1 VEKQKEWFESWFSS
15 PYYHILYKN
24 RDDNEAVGF
33 IDNIIKYLNPEPS
46 AKILDAACG
55 KGRHS
60 IYLNQKGFDVTGIDL
75 SRPSIASAKNHEN
88 TGLSFYTHDIRN
100 IFRIRYFNY
109 IFNLF
114 TSFGYFENKS
124 DNLRCLRAFKKGLTS
139 NGVLLIDFMN
149 AKKAINSMKAHES
162 KVIDD
167 IEFSINKRI
176 EKGFI
181 KKNISFYANGKQNIF
196 EESVQDLGKN
206 DFIDLFNESGL
217 VLMEAFGNYQLDA
230 FNEDSSDRLIMICK
244 VKE

>member
-1 VEKQKEWFESWFSS
+1 MEKQKEWFETWFSS

-33 IDNIIKYLNPEPS
+33 IDNIIKYLNLEPS
-46 AKILDAACG
+46 AKVLDAACG

-75 SRPSIASAKNHEN
+75 SSPSIDSAKNHEN

-114 TSFGYFENKS
+114 TSFGYFNNKS

-167 IEFSINKRI
+167 IEFSINKKI

-181 KKNISFYANGKQNIF
+181 KKNISFYANRKQNIF
-196 EESVQDLGKN
+196 EESVQALGKN

-217 VLMEAFGNYQLDA
+217 VLIEAFGNYQLDA